1 MILGIE
7 KYGSG
12 KLRVPARKVAV
23 TPELAALAES
33 MLETMYKA
41 KGVGLA
47 AEQVGRDEAL
57 CVIDVPQSCE
67 EDDETKSFNA
77 SVKMPLVMFN
87 PLIIAKEGSQDG
99 KEGCLS
105 FPNMGGKVVRANQ
118 VTCQFTAAAGRMQII
133 TVRGF
138 LARAVQHETD
148 HLNGV
153 LYVDLMSAVE
163 KLALADKLKKLAKK
177 NGGNL

>member
-1 MILGIE
+1 
-7 KYGSG
+7 
-12 KLRVPARKVAV
+12 
-23 TPELAALAES
+23 
-33 MLETMYKA
+33 
-41 KGVGLA
+41 
-47 AEQVGRDEAL
+47 
-57 CVIDVPQSCE
+57 
-67 EDDETKSFNA
+67 
-77 SVKMPLVMFN
+77 MFN

-118 VTCQFTAAAGRMQII
+118 VTCQFTDAAGRMQII

-148 HLNGV
+148 HLNGI